1 MFLLISMLIGTLVV
15 TASDQASLEPDLA
28 GLYICD
34 GVNHDGSSYRG
45 IVQIVKY
52 QDAYQLLW
60 SFESEVVAIGIG
72 IRSGNV
78 LAVMH
83 YSGVPGVIAYR
94 IEQGSRLVGEWTVAG
109 ADGILFSETLTK
121 APDEVGA
128 PATPRPGHAEPQQRQ
143 QRPPEASD
151 RLSVRRGHRHPSKMA
166 RGGA

>member
-45 IVQIVKY
+45 IVQIVKH

-78 LAVMH
+78 LAVMNH
-83 YSGVPGVIAYR
+83 SYSGVPGVIAYR
-94 IEQGSRLVGEWTVAG
+94 DRAWVSPCRRVDGRRRRRRSVFRD
-109 ADGILFSETLTK
+109 AD
-121 APDEVGA
+121 
-128 PATPRPGHAEPQQRQ
+128 
-143 QRPPEASD
+143 
-151 RLSVRRGHRHPSKMA
+151 
-166 RGGA
+166 

>member
-1 MFLLISMLIGTLVV
+1 MFLLIPMLLGALPV
-15 TASDQASLEPDLA
+15 TASAQTSPEADLA

-34 GVNHDGSSYRG
+34 GVNHDGSRYRG
-45 IVQIVKY
+45 IVEIVKY
-52 QDAYQLLW
+52 HDAYQLLW
-60 SFESEVVAIGIG
+60 SSFESEVVAIGIG

-121 APDEVGA
+121 MPDEVGA
-128 PATPRPGHAEPQQRQ
+128 PATPGPGKPEPQKRQ
-143 QRPPEASD
+143 QRPRQASD
-151 RLSVRRGHRHPSKMA
+151 RLSVRCG
-166 RGGA
+166 